1 MRKYVSLSEETA
13 EKLKHMIL
21 DEGIYSPGQKLPNE
35 SDLSKELSV
44 SRTSIREAVKILISG
59 NILEIRRGV
68 GTFVKENPG
77 AASNLF
83 DMLYLSDKKETGVFN
98 NMFKNLVEALK
109 IEYKPEIDKSAEL
122 QEALSEENYPNIDF
136 TMIFDL
142 LEQIEG
148 IV

>member
-1 MRKYVSLSEETA
+1 
-13 EKLKHMIL
+13 
-21 DEGIYSPGQKLPNE
+21 
-35 SDLSKELSV
+35 
-44 SRTSIREAVKILISG
+44 
-59 NILEIRRGV
+59 
-68 GTFVKENPG
+68 
-77 AASNLF
+77 
-83 DMLYLSDKKETGVFN
+83 
-98 NMFKNLVEALK
+98 MFKNLVEALK